1 MKVVKGIV
9 HTGIL
14 LVLVSFFFVLAYASF
29 RYEPNWNVEE
39 NAVPDA
45 AHPLAGF
52 WKQENCEDPWGL
64 AIGPAGQD
72 LYYIAYCGPGGCN
85 DKKAFRPYTHIVD
98 DPDFEVLD
106 QDNLRFLSESGWATL
121 VRCPGR

>member
-1 MKVVKGIV
+1 MKIAKGIV
-9 HTGIL
+9 RIGIL
-14 LVLVSFFFVLAYASF
+14 LAVIIFFCVLAYASF
-29 RYEPNWNVEE
+29 RYEPNWHVEE
-39 NAVPDA
+39 DAVPDA

-52 WKQENCEDPWGL
+52 WKQDNCEDPWGL
-64 AIGPAGQD
+64 AIGPAAQD

-85 DKKAFRPYTHIVD
+85 GKNAYRPYTKIVD

-106 QDNLRFLSESGWATL
+106 QDRMRFLSESGWATL